1 MALNCKLP
9 SSFKH
14 SRHLTIPNSRNEIS
28 NFLNEK
34 CKSGDFTLKE
44 SIDFFSDMIDMKPPP
59 LLASF
64 NILFSALVK
73 KIHYDTN
80 GYLSEALELF
90 YDLEKY
96 KSKLNIE
103 FVSCLID
110 GLCRVRRLETA

>member
-73 KIHYDTN
+73 KIHYDTVVLL
-80 GYLSEALELF
+80 YKRLF
-90 YDLEKY
+90 CFTRGFIQLGCTQFKDIYCSD
-96 KSKLNIE
+96 
-103 FVSCLID
+103 
-110 GLCRVRRLETA
+110 